1 MKKIVLT
8 LLLGVSTII
17 ISQESL
23 KISVSS
29 LDITYNPYYT
39 YTSSEAQYL
48 TGLYEGLVSYHPQDL
63 SPQPALAESWSLS
76 EDKKTYTFTLR
87 DNIKFSNGD
96 PITSETFRNS
106 YIRLLTPETRAEFSS
121 LFDIIEG
128 AVEFRTGETDSPE
141 SVAIETPDPK
151 TLKITLKKRAPYFTK
166 ILCHHSFTP
175 VHPSLL
181 DKGLW
186 KYDDVIS
193 SGPYIIKNREAD
205 RVILEKNN
213 LYWDRE
219 NVSYKKIELI
229 THRDHQE
236 ATREYNQGKL
246 DWMMYNRDLNSL
258 LDMDS
263 LVVNPIFG
271 TTYYYFNPNYK
282 EYSDPEI
289 RKAISSFIPWNKIRE
304 NEYIPAH
311 SLIPTLDKFPKN
323 RQKND
328 IDKSQA
334 LEILEKKGFRNG
346 DGLPDILVSIP
357 ENSIKDSDIASIIK
371 ESIESNT
378 NIKVEIKMTPY
389 PDFFT
394 INRKEEFTISTLSW
408 IGDFADPLTF
418 LEMWTRNS
426 NLNDSGYN
434 NPEYDNIIDGSST
447 LEKVERYRELS
458 KAEKILLDNMIVI
471 PINHSPGINIINLE
485 YIEEWYP
492 NSLDI
497 HPFKYLRPVKQVYI
511 PGLI

>member
-1 MKKIVLT
+1 MKKALLI
-8 LLLGVSTII
+8 LLLGVSNLTF
-17 ISQESL
+17 SQESL

-63 SPQPALAESWSLS
+63 SPQPALAESWTLS
-76 EDKKTYTFTLR
+76 EDKKTYSFTLR
-87 DNIKFSNGD
+87 EGINFSNGD
-96 PITSETFRNS
+96 PITSETFKES
-106 YIRLLTPETRAEFSS
+106 YIKLLTPETKAEFSS

-128 AVEFRTGETDSPE
+128 AMEFRTGESKDPE
-141 SVAIETPDPK
+141 SVAISTPDK
-151 TLKITLKKRAPYFTK
+151 RTLVITLKKRAPYFTK

-181 DKGLW
+181 NKREW
-186 KYDDVIS
+186 NHNEVIS
-193 SGPYIIKNREAD
+193 SGPYIIKKRAGD
-205 RVILEKNN
+205 RVVLGKN
-213 LYWDRE
+213 LQYWDRKS
-219 NVSYKKIELI
+219 VSYKSIELI
-229 THRDHQE
+229 TYEDHLK
-236 ATREYNQGKL
+236 ATTDYNRGKL
-246 DWMMYNRDLNSL
+246 DWMMYNRDLTTL

-282 EYSDPEI
+282 EYTDPEI

-311 SLIPTLDKFPKN
+311 SLIPTLDNFPKN
-323 RQKND
+323 RQKNE
-328 IDKSQA
+328 IKVEEA
-334 LEILEKKGFRNG
+334 LEILRSKGFE
-346 DGLPDILVSIP
+346 DGRGLSDIIVSIP
-357 ENSIKDSDIASIIK
+357 QNSIKDREIAEIIQSSIEDNTLVKVTIK
-371 ESIESNT
+371 E
-378 NIKVEIKMTPY
+378 TPY

-394 INRKEEFTISTLSW
+394 INRTEEFTLSTLSW

-418 LEMWTRNS
+418 LEMWTKNS
-426 NLNDSGYN
+426 NLNDSNYN
-434 NPEYDNIIDGSST
+434 NPAFDKILDDSSN
-447 LEKVERYRELS
+447 LEKADRYRELS
-458 KAEKILLDNMIVI
+458 KAEKILLDNTIVI
-471 PINHSPGINIINLE
+471 PVNHSPGINIINLD

-497 HPFKYLRPVKQVYI
+497 HPFKYLKPVKQIYI